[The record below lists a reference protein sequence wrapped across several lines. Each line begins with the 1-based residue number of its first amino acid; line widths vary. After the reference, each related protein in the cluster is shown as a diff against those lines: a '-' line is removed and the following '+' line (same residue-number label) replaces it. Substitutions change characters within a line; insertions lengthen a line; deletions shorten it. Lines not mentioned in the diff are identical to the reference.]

1 VCDFATNVGSLR
13 EVPWMMFEAVN
24 TLSLIMFSSPSCVMS
39 GSSQCLF
46 EVKVVTRFCLCEQNG
61 G

>member
-1 VCDFATNVGSLR
+1 MCDFATVVGSLR
-13 EVPWMMFEAVN
+13 EVPWMMFEAVSN
-24 TLSLIMFSSPSCVMS
+24 LSLVMFSSPSGVLS

-46 EVKVVTRFCLCEQNG
+46 EMKVVTRLCLYEQNG